1 AEGEPVQVV
10 QPAAPHYRLVRE
22 DLGALGAQARE
33 AAVLE
38 RVRADAREGFDLE
51 RGPLF
56 RARLLRLEAAEHV
69 LLLCMHHIVSDGWSL
84 GVLFRELGVL
94 YGAYRRGEAS
104 PLEELAYQYADYALW
119 QRRHLAG
126 EVLEEQLSYWR
137 GQLSAAPAL
146 LELPGDRPRPAVQGH
161 RGGLRGVLYGA
172 ELREELRGLARREGA
187 TLFMVLLAG
196 FQMLLSRY
204 AGQED
209 VVVGTPIAGRTRA
222 EVEGLIGLFVNTLV
236 LRTDLSGDPTFGE
249 LLRRVREVTLG
260 AYAHQELP
268 FEKLVE
274 ELKPERSLSHGP
286 LFQVMF
292 ALQNHEEERPALEG
306 LQVQRVGA
314 ESETAKFDLMLVM
327 AEGED
332 GLWAGLEYDVEL
344 FDASTVER
352 MLEHLRVLLEGICA
366 GPQRRI
372 GEIELL
378 GPGERRQ
385 VVEEWSRTAVDHPE
399 ADTPGG
405 GLVHGLF
412 EAQARRSP
420 GAVAVVHEGEALT
433 YAELEGRAN
442 RLAHHLR
449 VLGVGP
455 EVRVGVC
462 VERSVEM
469 VVALLGVLK
478 AGGAYVPLD
487 PAYPAERL
495 RYMLEDSGAS
505 VLLAQEHLLEGL
517 PESSAA
523 LVCLDRDRES
533 IGAQPSGAPALELP
547 AEAAAYVIYTS
558 GSTGRPKG
566 VVVTHANV
574 VRLFGATE
582 AWFGFGAEDV
592 WTLFHSCAFDF
603 SVWELWGALLHGGR
617 LVVVPYLT

>member
-1 AEGEPVQVV
+1 
-10 QPAAPHYRLVRE
+10 
-22 DLGALGAQARE
+22 
-33 AAVLE
+33 
-38 RVRADAREGFDLE
+38 
-51 RGPLF
+51 
-56 RARLLRLEAAEHV
+56 
-69 LLLCMHHIVSDGWSL
+69 
-84 GVLFRELGVL
+84 
-94 YGAYRRGEAS
+94 
-104 PLEELAYQYADYALW
+104 
-119 QRRHLAG
+119 
-126 EVLEEQLSYWR
+126 
-137 GQLSAAPAL
+137 
-146 LELPGDRPRPAVQGH
+146 
-161 RGGLRGVLYGA
+161 
-172 ELREELRGLARREGA
+172 REELRSLARREGA

-236 LRTDLSGDPTFGE
+236 LRTDLSGDPPFGE

-274 ELKPERSLSHGP
+274 EIKPERSLSHGP

-344 FDASTVER
+344 FDAGTAER

-385 VVEEWSRTAVDHPE
+385 VVEEWNRTAVDHPE

-449 VLGVGP
+449 GLGVGP
-455 EVRVGVC
+455 EVRVGLC
-462 VERSVEM
+462 VERSVEL

-495 RYMLEDSGAS
+495 RFLLEDSGAPL
-505 VLLAQEHLLEGL
+505 VLTRAHLAGAL
-517 PESSAA
+517 SADGRHMVLMGPDA
-523 LVCLDRDRES
+523 PDW
-533 IGAQPSGAPALELP
+533 SG
-547 AEAAAYVIYTS
+547 EAATAPDVETLRDNAAYLIYTS

-566 VVVTHANV
+566 VVVSHRALVNHTCSAREHYGLVPAD
-574 VRLFGATE
+574 RALQTASISFDAAGEEIFPTLAAGATLVLRSE
-582 AWFGFGAEDV
+582 WALGSASEFMPYCAERGVTVLNLPTAYWHQLVRSLPD
-592 WTLFHSCAFDF
+592 TESAFPGC
-603 SVWELWGALLHGGR
+603 LR
-617 LVVVPYLT
+617 LVIIGGERAEP